1 MPRAVPCGMT
11 MEGQVDADH
20 GDGGD
25 EALPFGIR
33 GDMGERRDWVRGGG
47 VTKVLWKD
55 GRGGG

>member
-1 MPRAVPCGMT
+1 MT
-11 MEGQVDADH
+11 LAGQVDADD

-25 EALPFGIR
+25 EALPLGIR

-47 VTKVLWKD
+47 VTKLLWKD